1 MVVVTSME
9 AKGTEKTDLVEEKN
23 NDLVFSLRYSRA
35 IKFM

>member
-23 NDLVFSLRYSRA
+23 NDLGFFLV
-35 IKFM
+35 